1 MQKLTI
7 SKVGGLETRSVEILE
22 QLFAEKKP
30 NLHTIDISWNKISTK
45 NMMKLMQAIRSNYH
59 IKSLNIAFNPFDK
72 EDPLLELGNFI
83 RQNNTLQHLDLS
95 GVL

>member
-45 NMMKLMQAIRSNYH
+45 NMTKLMQAVRSNYH

-83 RQNNTLQHLDLS
+83 RQNNNLQHLDLS